1 MTESLE
7 FFSEASALADV
18 RSRLR
23 GFLSAAEIE
32 EDEAE
37 RIVLAIDEACT
48 NIIRHAHGGE
58 AKPVKLTME
67 RRAEKLVFVLIDQ
80 GGPCDPELIRG
91 RSLREVRPG
100 GLGVHIIREVFDA
113 VDYTPSQTG
122 TWLTLEK
129 RIVSRNS

>member
-7 FFSEASALADV
+7 FFSEASALAEV
-18 RSRLR
+18 RLRLR
-23 GFLSAAEIE
+23 GFLSAVDLG
-32 EDEAE
+32 EDEAG

-58 AKPVKLTME
+58 AKPVQLTME
-67 RRAEKLVFVLIDQ
+67 RCADRLVFVLIDQ

-100 GLGVHIIREVFDA
+100 GLGVHIIREVFDV
-113 VDYTPSQTG
+113 VDYLPTETG
-122 TWLTLEK
+122 TRLTLEK
-129 RIVSRNS
+129 RI

>member
-1 MTESLE
+1 MTESVE

-23 GFLSAAEIE
+23 GFLSAAELG

-58 AKPVKLTME
+58 AKPVQLKME
-67 RRAEKLVFVLIDQ
+67 RRADRLVFVLIDQ

-100 GLGVHIIREVFDA
+100 GLGVHIIREVFDV
-113 VDYTPSQTG
+113 VDYTPMETG
-122 TWLTLEK
+122 TRLTLEK
-129 RIVSRNS
+129 RI

>member
-7 FFSEASALADV
+7 FFSEASALAEV
-18 RSRLR
+18 RLRLR
-23 GFLSAAEIE
+23 GFLSAVDLG
-32 EDEAE
+32 EDEAG

-58 AKPVKLTME
+58 AKPVRLTME
-67 RRAEKLVFVLIDQ
+67 RRSDRLVFVLIDQ

-100 GLGVHIIREVFDA
+100 GLGVHIIREVFDV
-113 VDYTPSQTG
+113 VDYLPTETG
-122 TWLTLEK
+122 TRLTLEK
-129 RIVSRNS
+129 RI

>member
-7 FFSEASALADV
+7 FFSEASALAEV
-18 RSRLR
+18 RLRLR
-23 GFLSAAEIE
+23 GFLSAVDLG
-32 EDEAE
+32 EDEAG

-58 AKPVKLTME
+58 AKPVRLTME
-67 RRAEKLVFVLIDQ
+67 RRSDRLVFVLIDQ

-100 GLGVHIIREVFDA
+100 GLGVHIIREVFDV
-113 VDYTPSQTG
+113 VDYSPTETG
-122 TWLTLEK
+122 TRLTLEK
-129 RIVSRNS
+129 RI